1 MSQYLSLNL
10 SLKKCLHYLAQE
22 PLGSFCL
29 HFKALWTHVYI
40 DIPGFFLNGSWK
52 FKLGSWCLHYDP
64 SAHGLRVYPP
74 ELRRRCDK
82 HTRWFASLHLS
93 NETECWCSDQRKKQ
107 IWTKWSLCECNFYT
121 CRIVSSWMTSVKI
134 TYFLSEFPLAC
145 LKLDYILCFCSRL
158 FLSVRLF
165 FFQKYV
171 ILSCYSFVL
180 SIKVRLCWKRKK
192 KT

>member
-1 MSQYLSLNL
+1 MSTLSGLRTSGIFL
-10 SLKKCLHYLAQE
+10 S
-22 PLGSFCL
+22 PLQSTWNTCV
-29 HFKALWTHVYI
+29 HWRTRI
-40 DIPGFFLNGSWK
+40 FLSGSWK

-93 NETECWCSDQRKKQ
+93 TETECWCSDQRKKQ
-107 IWTKWSLCECNFYT
+107 IWTKWSLCECNFYI

-145 LKLDYILCFCSRL
+145 LKLAYILCFCSRL
-158 FLSVRLF
+158 FLSVMLF
-165 FFQKYV
+165 FFKNMSSFLV
-171 ILSCYSFVL
+171 IV
-180 SIKVRLCWKRKK
+180 LCWVLKSDCVEKEKK
-192 KT
+192 NLV

>member
-1 MSQYLSLNL
+1 MSTLSGLRTSGIFL
-10 SLKKCLHYLAQE
+10 S
-22 PLGSFCL
+22 PLQSTWNTCV
-29 HFKALWTHVYI
+29 HWRTRI
-40 DIPGFFLNGSWK
+40 FLNGSWK

-82 HTRWFASLHLS
+82 HTRWFASLLLS

-192 KT
+192 NLV